1 MKYLSYFSG
10 TLTFGHSRDCD
21 ARIYW
26 KITFTLGQVIIKVFN
41 NDNDNKDKMI
51 IIMIIIIIMILIM
64 IKVNMIMIIRRVII
78 KIIIVF
84 FKFFK

>member
-51 IIMIIIIIMILIM
+51 IIMI
-64 IKVNMIMIIRRVII
+64 
-78 KIIIVF
+78 
-84 FKFFK
+84 